1 MGQYI
6 LKRLGEAVL
15 VCFGISVITFL
26 LLHVAGDPVQ
36 LLLSIE
42 AKAEDAA
49 ILRKSLGLDQPLYVQ
64 YGIFLKDL
72 VHLDFGKSLF
82 IREPALSLVLERFPA
97 TLQLTL
103 AGMAIALAIAIPLG
117 VIAAVRRYSFLDNL
131 CTMLAVSGQA
141 MPIFWLGLMLIILFS
156 VKFHLL
162 PASGR
167 GSLFHLLMPA
177 FTLGA
182 SLAPIIMRMTRSKML
197 DILSEDYI
205 RTARAKGLHGRIVLF
220 RHALRNASIPIVTI
234 LGLQFGRLLGG
245 AIVTE
250 AVFAWPGLGS
260 LALSAIRN
268 FDYPLAQADPD
279 DGRDHRRGEP
289 WDRHPGRSARPA
301 HPIRLKRIEAR

>member
-1 MGQYI
+1 MSTYI
-6 LKRLGEAVL
+6 LKRLAEAVV

-64 YGIFLKDL
+64 YGIFLKGL
-72 VHLDFGKSLF
+72 ARLDFGHSLF
-82 IREPALSLVLERFPA
+82 IREPALRLVLERFPA
-97 TLQLTL
+97 TIELTL
-103 AGMAIALAIAIPLG
+103 AGMVFAVLISIPLG
-117 VIAAVRRYSFLDNL
+117 VLAAIRRYSLLDNI

-141 MPIFWLGLMLIILFS
+141 MPIFWLGLMLIIFFAVQLRM
-156 VKFHLL
+156 L

-167 GSLFHLLMPA
+167 GTILHLLMPA

-182 SLAPIIMRMTRSKML
+182 ALAPITMRMTRSKML
-197 DILSEDYI
+197 DILSQDFI
-205 RTARAKGLHGRIVLF
+205 RTARAKGVRERLVLF
-220 RHALRNASIPIVTI
+220 RHAFLNACIPIVTI

-250 AVFAWPGLGS
+250 TVFAWPGLGS
-260 LALSAIRN
+260 LAVSAIRN
-268 FDYPLAQADPD
+268 FDYPLAQAAILMMALMVVLVNLGVDIAVGYLDP
-279 DGRDHRRGEP
+279 R
-289 WDRHPGRSARPA
+289 
-301 HPIRLKRIEAR
+301 IRFD

>member
-1 MGQYI
+1 MSIYI

-15 VCFGISVITFL
+15 VCVGISVITFL

-49 ILRKSLGLDQPLYVQ
+49 ILRQSLGLDRPLYVQ
-64 YGIFLKDL
+64 YLIFLKGL
-72 VHLDFGKSLF
+72 LRLDFGNSLF
-82 IREPALSLVLERFPA
+82 IREPALQLVLERLPA
-97 TLQLTL
+97 TVELTV
-103 AGMAIALAIAIPLG
+103 AGMVIALAIAIPLG
-117 VIAAVRRYSFLDNL
+117 VVAAVRRYSLLDNL
-131 CTMLAVSGQA
+131 CTALAVSGQA
-141 MPIFWLGLMLIILFS
+141 MPIFWLGLMLIILFT
-156 VKFHLL
+156 VKLHLL

-167 GSLFHLLMPA
+167 GGFLRLLMPA

-182 SLAPIIMRMTRSKML
+182 SLAPITMRMTRSKML
-197 DILSEDYI
+197 DILSADYI
-205 RTARAKGLHGRIVLF
+205 RTARAKGLREQMVLF

-268 FDYPLAQADPD
+268 FDYPLAQACILTMAGIIVLTNLGIDVLVGALDP
-279 DGRDHRRGEP
+279 R
-289 WDRHPGRSARPA
+289 
-301 HPIRLKRIEAR
+301 IRFD

>member
-1 MGQYI
+1 MATYI
-6 LKRLGEAVL
+6 LKRLVEAVV

-64 YGIFLKDL
+64 YGIFLKGL
-72 VHLDFGKSLF
+72 TRLDFGQSLF
-82 IREPALSLVLERFPA
+82 IREPALRLVLERFPA
-97 TLQLTL
+97 TIELTL
-103 AGMAIALAIAIPLG
+103 AGMVFAVLISIPLG
-117 VIAAVRRYSFLDNL
+117 VLAAIRRYSLLDNI

-141 MPIFWLGLMLIILFS
+141 MPIFWLGLMLIIFFS
-156 VKFHLL
+156 VQLRVL

-167 GSLFHLLMPA
+167 GTFFHLLMPA

-182 SLAPIIMRMTRSKML
+182 ALAPITMRMTRSKML
-197 DILSEDYI
+197 DILSQDYI
-205 RTARAKGLHGRIVLF
+205 RTARAKGTRERVVLF
-220 RHALRNASIPIVTI
+220 RHAFLNACIPIVTI

-250 AVFAWPGLGS
+250 TVFAWPGLGS
-260 LALSAIRN
+260 LAVSAIRN
-268 FDYPLAQADPD
+268 FDYPLAQAAILMMALMVVLVNLAVDIAVGYLDP
-279 DGRDHRRGEP
+279 R
-289 WDRHPGRSARPA
+289 
-301 HPIRLKRIEAR
+301 IRFD

>member
-1 MGQYI
+1 MSTYI
-6 LKRLGEAVL
+6 LKRLGEAIL

-64 YGIFLKDL
+64 YGIFLKGL
-72 VHLDFGKSLF
+72 LQLDFGHSLF
-82 IREPALSLVLERFPA
+82 IREPALSLVMERFPA
-97 TLQLTL
+97 TIQLTV
-103 AGMAIALAIAIPLG
+103 AGMVIALLIAIPLG
-117 VIAAVRRYSFLDNL
+117 VVAAVRRYSFLDNL
-131 CTMLAVSGQA
+131 CTALAVSRQA

-156 VKFHLL
+156 VRFHLL

-167 GSLFHLLMPA
+167 GTFAHLLMPA

-182 SLAPIIMRMTRSKML
+182 SLAPITMRMTRSKML
-197 DILSEDYI
+197 DILSADYI
-205 RTARAKGLHGRIVLF
+205 RTARAKGLHEQVVLF

-250 AVFAWPGLGS
+250 AVFAWPGLGTM
-260 LALSAIRN
+260 ALSAIRN
-268 FDYPLAQADPD
+268 FDYPLAQACILTMAFIIVMVNLGIDVLVGWLDPRVRFD
-279 DGRDHRRGEP
+279 
-289 WDRHPGRSARPA
+289 
-301 HPIRLKRIEAR
+301 

>member
-103 AGMAIALAIAIPLG
+103 AGMAIALVIAIPLG
-117 VIAAVRRYSFLDNL
+117 VVAAVRRYSFLDNL

-167 GSLFHLLMPA
+167 GSLLHLLMPA

-182 SLAPIIMRMTRSKML
+182 SLAPITMRMTRSKML

-205 RTARAKGLHGRIVLF
+205 RTARAKGLRERMVLF

-268 FDYPLAQADPD
+268 FDYPLAQACILTMAGIIVVVNLGIDILVGALDP
-279 DGRDHRRGEP
+279 R
-289 WDRHPGRSARPA
+289 
-301 HPIRLKRIEAR
+301 IRFD

>member
-1 MGQYI
+1 MATYV

-26 LLHVAGDPVQ
+26 LLHVAGDPVR

-64 YGIFLKDL
+64 YGIFLKGL
-72 VHLDFGKSLF
+72 VQLDFGKSLF
-82 IREPALSLVLERFPA
+82 VREPALTLVLERFPA
-97 TLQLTL
+97 TLQLTF

-117 VIAAVRRYSFLDNL
+117 VIAAIRRYSFLDNL

-141 MPIFWLGLMLIILFS
+141 MPLFWLGLMLIILFS
-156 VKFHLL
+156 VKLHLL

-167 GSLFHLLMPA
+167 GTLFHLLMPA

-182 SLAPIIMRMTRSKML
+182 SLAPITMRMTRSKML

-205 RTARAKGLHGRIVLF
+205 RTARAKGLREQVVLF

-268 FDYPLAQADPD
+268 FDYPLAQACILTMAFIIVIVNLGIDVVVGALDP
-279 DGRDHRRGEP
+279 R
-289 WDRHPGRSARPA
+289 
-301 HPIRLKRIEAR
+301 IRFD

>member
-1 MGQYI
+1 MAPYI

-64 YGIFLKDL
+64 YGIFLKGL
-72 VHLDFGKSLF
+72 LQLDFGKSLF
-82 IREPALSLVLERFPA
+82 IREPALGLVMERFPA
-97 TLQLTL
+97 TIQLTV
-103 AGMAIALAIAIPLG
+103 AGMVIALVIAVPLG
-117 VIAAVRRYSFLDNL
+117 VVAAIRRYSLLDNL
-131 CTMLAVSGQA
+131 CTALAVSGQA
-141 MPIFWLGLMLIILFS
+141 MPIFWLGLMLIIFFAVQLR
-156 VKFHLL
+156 LL

-167 GSLFHLLMPA
+167 GTVWHLLMPA

-182 SLAPIIMRMTRSKML
+182 SLAPITMRMTRSKML
-197 DILSEDYI
+197 DILSADFI
-205 RTARAKGLHGRIVLF
+205 RTARAKGLREQIVLF

-250 AVFAWPGLGS
+250 AVFAWPGLGT

-268 FDYPLAQADPD
+268 FDYPLAQACILTMAFIIVIVNLGVDVAVGWLDPRVRFD
-279 DGRDHRRGEP
+279 
-289 WDRHPGRSARPA
+289 
-301 HPIRLKRIEAR
+301 

>member
-1 MGQYI
+1 MGPYI
-6 LKRLGEAVL
+6 LKRLGEAIL

-49 ILRKSLGLDQPLYVQ
+49 ILRKSLGLDRPLYVQ
-64 YGIFLKDL
+64 YGIFLKGL
-72 VHLDFGKSLF
+72 LQLDFGTSLF
-82 IREPALSLVLERFPA
+82 IRESAFSLVMERFPA
-97 TLQLTL
+97 TVQLTV
-103 AGMAIALAIAIPLG
+103 AGMVIALAIAVPLG
-117 VIAAVRRYSFLDNL
+117 VVAAIRRYSVLDNL
-131 CTMLAVSGQA
+131 CTALAVSGQA
-141 MPIFWLGLMLIILFS
+141 MPIFWLGLMLIIFFAVQLR
-156 VKFHLL
+156 LL

-167 GSLFHLLMPA
+167 GTFLHLLMPA

-182 SLAPIIMRMTRSKML
+182 SLAPITMRMTRSKML
-197 DILSEDYI
+197 DILSADYI
-205 RTARAKGLHGRIVLF
+205 RTARAKGLREQVVLF

-250 AVFAWPGLGS
+250 AVFAWPGLGT

-268 FDYPLAQADPD
+268 FDYPLAQACILTMAFIIVIVNLGVDVLVGWLDPRVRFD
-279 DGRDHRRGEP
+279 
-289 WDRHPGRSARPA
+289 
-301 HPIRLKRIEAR
+301 

>member
-1 MGQYI
+1 MGTYI

-26 LLHVAGDPVQ
+26 LLHVAGDPVR

-72 VHLDFGKSLF
+72 IRLDFGKSLF

-97 TLQLTL
+97 TLQLTV
-103 AGMAIALAIAIPLG
+103 AGMVIALLIAIPLG
-117 VIAAVRRYSFLDNL
+117 VVAAVRRYSVLDNL
-131 CTMLAVSGQA
+131 CTALAVSGQA

-156 VKFHLL
+156 VRFHLL

-167 GSLFHLLMPA
+167 GTFAHLLMPA

-182 SLAPIIMRMTRSKML
+182 SLAPITMRMTRSKML
-197 DILSEDYI
+197 DILSADYI
-205 RTARAKGLHGRIVLF
+205 RTARAKGLHEQIVLF

-250 AVFAWPGLGS
+250 AVFAWPGLGT

-268 FDYPLAQADPD
+268 FDYPLAQACILTMAFIIVMVNLGVDVLVGWLDPRVRFD
-279 DGRDHRRGEP
+279 
-289 WDRHPGRSARPA
+289 
-301 HPIRLKRIEAR
+301 

>member
-1 MGQYI
+1 MGPYI

-49 ILRKSLGLDQPLYVQ
+49 VLRKSLGLDRPLYVQ
-64 YGIFLKDL
+64 YGIFLKGL
-72 VHLDFGKSLF
+72 LQLDFGKSLF
-82 IREPALSLVLERFPA
+82 IRESAFSLVMERFPA
-97 TLQLTL
+97 TVLLTV
-103 AGMAIALAIAIPLG
+103 AGMVIALVISVPLG
-117 VIAAVRRYSFLDNL
+117 VVAAIRRYSLLDNL
-131 CTMLAVSGQA
+131 CTALAVSGQA
-141 MPIFWLGLMLIILFS
+141 MPIFWLGLMLIIFFAVQLR
-156 VKFHLL
+156 LL

-167 GSLFHLLMPA
+167 GTFLHLLMPA

-182 SLAPIIMRMTRSKML
+182 SLAPITMRMTRSKML
-197 DILSEDYI
+197 DILSADYI
-205 RTARAKGLHGRIVLF
+205 RTARAKGLREQIVLF

-250 AVFAWPGLGS
+250 AVFAWPGLGT

-268 FDYPLAQADPD
+268 FDYPLAQACILTMAFIIVVVNLGVDVLVGWLDPRVRFD
-279 DGRDHRRGEP
+279 
-289 WDRHPGRSARPA
+289 
-301 HPIRLKRIEAR
+301 

>member
-1 MGQYI
+1 MGPYI

-49 ILRKSLGLDQPLYVQ
+49 VLRKSLGLDRPLYVQ
-64 YGIFLKDL
+64 YGIFLKGL
-72 VHLDFGKSLF
+72 LQLDFGKSLF
-82 IREPALSLVLERFPA
+82 IRESAFSLVMERFPA
-97 TLQLTL
+97 TVQLTV
-103 AGMAIALAIAIPLG
+103 AGMVIALAIAVPLG
-117 VIAAVRRYSFLDNL
+117 VVAAIRRYSLLDNL
-131 CTMLAVSGQA
+131 CTALAVSGQA
-141 MPIFWLGLMLIILFS
+141 MPIFWLGLMLIIFFAVQLR
-156 VKFHLL
+156 LL

-167 GSLFHLLMPA
+167 GTFLHLLMPA

-182 SLAPIIMRMTRSKML
+182 SLAPITMRMTRSKML
-197 DILSEDYI
+197 DILSADYI
-205 RTARAKGLHGRIVLF
+205 RTARAKGLREQIVLF

-250 AVFAWPGLGS
+250 AVFAWPGLGT

-268 FDYPLAQADPD
+268 FDYPLAQACILTMAFIIVVVNLGVDVLVGWLDPRVRFD
-279 DGRDHRRGEP
+279 
-289 WDRHPGRSARPA
+289 
-301 HPIRLKRIEAR
+301 

>member
-1 MGQYI
+1 MGPYI

-49 ILRKSLGLDQPLYVQ
+49 VLRKSLGLDRPLYVQ
-64 YGIFLKDL
+64 YGIFLKGL
-72 VHLDFGKSLF
+72 LQLDFGTSLF
-82 IREPALSLVLERFPA
+82 IRESAFSLVMERFPA
-97 TLQLTL
+97 TVQLTV
-103 AGMAIALAIAIPLG
+103 AGMVIALVIAVPLG
-117 VIAAVRRYSFLDNL
+117 VVAAIRRYSLLDNL
-131 CTMLAVSGQA
+131 CTALAVSGQA
-141 MPIFWLGLMLIILFS
+141 MPIFWLGLMLIIFFAVQLR
-156 VKFHLL
+156 LL

-167 GSLFHLLMPA
+167 GTFLHLLMPA

-182 SLAPIIMRMTRSKML
+182 SLAPITMRMTRSKML
-197 DILSEDYI
+197 DILSADYI
-205 RTARAKGLHGRIVLF
+205 RTARAKGLREQIVLF

-250 AVFAWPGLGS
+250 AVFAWPGLGT

-268 FDYPLAQADPD
+268 FDYPLAQACILTMAFIIVIVNLGVDVLVGWLDPRVRFD
-279 DGRDHRRGEP
+279 
-289 WDRHPGRSARPA
+289 
-301 HPIRLKRIEAR
+301 

>member
-1 MGQYI
+1 MGPYI

-49 ILRKSLGLDQPLYVQ
+49 ILRKSLGLDRPVYVQ
-64 YGIFLKDL
+64 YGIFLKGL
-72 VHLDFGKSLF
+72 LQLDFGKSLF
-82 IREPALSLVLERFPA
+82 IRESALALVMERFPA
-97 TLQLTL
+97 TVQLTL
-103 AGMAIALAIAIPLG
+103 AGMVIALVIAVPLG
-117 VIAAVRRYSFLDNL
+117 VVAAIRRYSLLDNL
-131 CTMLAVSGQA
+131 CTALAVSGQA
-141 MPIFWLGLMLIILFS
+141 MPIFWLGLMLIIFFAVQLR
-156 VKFHLL
+156 LL

-167 GSLFHLLMPA
+167 GTFLHLLMPA

-182 SLAPIIMRMTRSKML
+182 SLAPITMRMTRSKML
-197 DILSEDYI
+197 DILSADYI
-205 RTARAKGLHGRIVLF
+205 RTARAKGLREQVVLF

-250 AVFAWPGLGS
+250 AVFAWPGLGT

-268 FDYPLAQADPD
+268 FDYPLAQACILTMAFIIVIVNLGVDVLVGWLDPRVRFD
-279 DGRDHRRGEP
+279 
-289 WDRHPGRSARPA
+289 
-301 HPIRLKRIEAR
+301 

>member
-1 MGQYI
+1 MLSYI
-6 LKRLGEAVL
+6 VKRLVEAVL
-15 VCFGISVITFL
+15 VCIGISLITFL

-72 VHLDFGKSLF
+72 LSLDFGKSLF
-82 IREPALSLVLERFPA
+82 IRESALGLVLERFPA
-97 TLQLTL
+97 TFQLTL
-103 AGMAIALAIAIPLG
+103 AGMAIALIIAIPLG
-117 VIAAVRRYSFLDNL
+117 VLAAIRRYSWLDNC
-131 CTMLAVSGQA
+131 CTALAVSGQA
-141 MPIFWLGLMLIILFS
+141 MPIFWLGLMLIIAFS
-156 VKFHLL
+156 VKLHVL

-167 GSLFHLLMPA
+167 GSLGQLLMPA

-182 SLAPIIMRMTRSKML
+182 SLAPITMRMTRSKML
-197 DILSEDYI
+197 DVLSQDYI
-205 RTARAKGLHGRIVLF
+205 RTARAKGLSEQFVLF
-220 RHALRNASIPIVTI
+220 RHGLRNASIPIVTI

-268 FDYPLAQADPD
+268 FDYPLAQACILTMAFLIVIVNLAIDLAVGALDP
-279 DGRDHRRGEP
+279 R
-289 WDRHPGRSARPA
+289 
-301 HPIRLKRIEAR
+301 IRFD

>member
-1 MGQYI
+1 MSTYI

-26 LLHVAGDPVQ
+26 LLHVAGDPVR

-72 VHLDFGKSLF
+72 IRLDFGKSLF

-97 TLQLTL
+97 TLQLTV
-103 AGMAIALAIAIPLG
+103 AGMVIALLIAIPLG
-117 VIAAVRRYSFLDNL
+117 VVAAVRRHSFLDNL
-131 CTMLAVSGQA
+131 CTALAVSGQA

-156 VKFHLL
+156 VRFHLL

-167 GSLFHLLMPA
+167 GTFAHLLMPA

-182 SLAPIIMRMTRSKML
+182 SLAPITMRMTRSKML
-197 DILSEDYI
+197 DILSADYI
-205 RTARAKGLHGRIVLF
+205 RTARAKGLHEQLVLF

-250 AVFAWPGLGS
+250 AVFAWPGLGT

-268 FDYPLAQADPD
+268 FDYPLAQACILTMAFIIVLVNLGIDVLVGWLDPRVRFD
-279 DGRDHRRGEP
+279 
-289 WDRHPGRSARPA
+289 
-301 HPIRLKRIEAR
+301 

>member
-1 MGQYI
+1 MGSYI

-15 VCFGISVITFL
+15 VCFGISLITFL

-49 ILRKSLGLDQPLYVQ
+49 VLRKSLGLDQPLFVQ
-64 YGIFLKDL
+64 YGIFLKGL
-72 VHLDFGKSLF
+72 LRLDFGNSLF
-82 IREPALSLVLERFPA
+82 IRESALSLVMERFPA
-97 TLQLTL
+97 TVQLTV
-103 AGMAIALAIAIPLG
+103 AAMVIALLVAVPLG
-117 VIAAVRRYSFLDNL
+117 VVAAIRRYSLLDNL
-131 CTMLAVSGQA
+131 CTAFAVSGQA
-141 MPIFWLGLMLIILFS
+141 MPIFWLGLMLIILFA
-156 VKFHLL
+156 VQLRLL

-167 GSLFHLLMPA
+167 GTLWHLLMPA

-182 SLAPIIMRMTRSKML
+182 SLAPITMRMTRSKML
-197 DILSEDYI
+197 DILSADYI
-205 RTARAKGLHGRIVLF
+205 RTARAKGLREQIVLF

-250 AVFAWPGLGS
+250 AVFAWPGLGT

-268 FDYPLAQADPD
+268 FDYPLAQACILSMAFIIVIVNLGVDVLVGWLDPRVRFD
-279 DGRDHRRGEP
+279 
-289 WDRHPGRSARPA
+289 
-301 HPIRLKRIEAR
+301 

>member
-1 MGQYI
+1 MGPYI
-6 LKRLGEAVL
+6 LKRLGEAIL

-49 ILRKSLGLDQPLYVQ
+49 ILRKSLGLDRPLYVQ
-64 YGIFLKDL
+64 YGIFLKGL
-72 VHLDFGKSLF
+72 LQLDFGTSLF
-82 IREPALSLVLERFPA
+82 IRESAFSLVMERFPA
-97 TLQLTL
+97 TVQLTV
-103 AGMAIALAIAIPLG
+103 AGMVIALAIAVPLG
-117 VIAAVRRYSFLDNL
+117 VVAAIRRYSLLDNL
-131 CTMLAVSGQA
+131 CTALAVSGQA
-141 MPIFWLGLMLIILFS
+141 MPIFWLGLMLIIFFAVQLR
-156 VKFHLL
+156 LL

-167 GSLFHLLMPA
+167 GTFLHLLMPA

-182 SLAPIIMRMTRSKML
+182 SLAPITMRMTRSKML
-197 DILSEDYI
+197 DILSADYI
-205 RTARAKGLHGRIVLF
+205 RTARAKGLREQIVLF

-250 AVFAWPGLGS
+250 AVFAWPGLGT

-268 FDYPLAQADPD
+268 FDYPLAQACILTMAFIIVVVNLGVDVLVGWLDPRVRFD
-279 DGRDHRRGEP
+279 
-289 WDRHPGRSARPA
+289 
-301 HPIRLKRIEAR
+301 

>member
-1 MGQYI
+1 MATYI

-15 VCFGISVITFL
+15 VCFGISLITFL

-49 ILRKSLGLDQPLYVQ
+49 ILRKSLGLDQPLFVQ
-64 YGIFLKDL
+64 YGIFLKGL
-72 VHLDFGKSLF
+72 LRLDFGNSLF
-82 IREPALSLVLERFPA
+82 IREPALNLVMERFPA
-97 TLQLTL
+97 TVQLTA
-103 AGMAIALAIAIPLG
+103 AGMVIALVIAIPLG
-117 VIAAVRRYSFLDNL
+117 VVAAIRRYSILDNL
-131 CTMLAVSGQA
+131 CTALAVSGQA
-141 MPIFWLGLMLIILFS
+141 MPIFWLGLMLIIFFA
-156 VKFHLL
+156 VQVRWL

-167 GSLFHLLMPA
+167 GTVWHLLMPA

-182 SLAPIIMRMTRSKML
+182 SLAPITMRMTRSKML
-197 DILSEDYI
+197 DILSADYI
-205 RTARAKGLHGRIVLF
+205 RTARAKGLREQIVLF

-250 AVFAWPGLGS
+250 AVFAWPGLGT

-268 FDYPLAQADPD
+268 FDYPLAQACILTMAFIIVIVNLGVDVIVGWLDPRVRFD
-279 DGRDHRRGEP
+279 
-289 WDRHPGRSARPA
+289 
-301 HPIRLKRIEAR
+301 

>member
-1 MGQYI
+1 MGPYI
-6 LKRLGEAVL
+6 LKRLGEAIL

-49 ILRKSLGLDQPLYVQ
+49 ILRKSLGLDRPLYVQ
-64 YGIFLKDL
+64 YGIFLKGL
-72 VHLDFGKSLF
+72 LQLDFGTSLF
-82 IREPALSLVLERFPA
+82 IRESAFSLVMERFPA
-97 TLQLTL
+97 TVQLTV
-103 AGMAIALAIAIPLG
+103 AGMVIALAIAVPLG
-117 VIAAVRRYSFLDNL
+117 VVAAIRRYSLLDNL
-131 CTMLAVSGQA
+131 CTALAVSGQA
-141 MPIFWLGLMLIILFS
+141 MPIFWLGLMLIIFFAVQLR
-156 VKFHLL
+156 LL

-167 GSLFHLLMPA
+167 GTFLHLLMPA

-182 SLAPIIMRMTRSKML
+182 SLAPITMRMTRSKML
-197 DILSEDYI
+197 DILSADYI
-205 RTARAKGLHGRIVLF
+205 RTARAKGLREQIVLF

-250 AVFAWPGLGS
+250 AVFAWPGLGT

-268 FDYPLAQADPD
+268 FDYPLAQACILTMAFIIVIVNLGVDVLVGWLDPRVRFD
-279 DGRDHRRGEP
+279 
-289 WDRHPGRSARPA
+289 
-301 HPIRLKRIEAR
+301 

>member
-1 MGQYI
+1 MGPYI

-49 ILRKSLGLDQPLYVQ
+49 VLRKSLGLDRPLYVQ
-64 YGIFLKDL
+64 YGIFLKGL
-72 VHLDFGKSLF
+72 LRLDFGTSLF
-82 IREPALSLVLERFPA
+82 IRESAFSLVMERFPA
-97 TLQLTL
+97 TVQLTV
-103 AGMAIALAIAIPLG
+103 AGMVIALVIAVPLG
-117 VIAAVRRYSFLDNL
+117 VVAAIRRYSLLDNL
-131 CTMLAVSGQA
+131 CTALAVSGQA
-141 MPIFWLGLMLIILFS
+141 MPIFWLGLMLIIFFAVQLR
-156 VKFHLL
+156 LL

-167 GSLFHLLMPA
+167 GTFLHLLMPA

-182 SLAPIIMRMTRSKML
+182 SLAPITMRMTRSKML
-197 DILSEDYI
+197 DILSADYI
-205 RTARAKGLHGRIVLF
+205 RTARAKGLREQIVLF

-250 AVFAWPGLGS
+250 AVFAWPGLGT

-268 FDYPLAQADPD
+268 FDYPLAQACILTMAFIIVIVNLGVDVLVGWLDPRVRFD
-279 DGRDHRRGEP
+279 
-289 WDRHPGRSARPA
+289 
-301 HPIRLKRIEAR
+301 

>member
-1 MGQYI
+1 MSTYI
-6 LKRLGEAVL
+6 LKRLAEAVV

-64 YGIFLKDL
+64 YGIFLKGL
-72 VHLDFGKSLF
+72 ARLDFGHSLF
-82 IREPALSLVLERFPA
+82 IREPALRLVLERFPA
-97 TLQLTL
+97 TIELTL
-103 AGMAIALAIAIPLG
+103 AGMVFAVLISIPLG
-117 VIAAVRRYSFLDNL
+117 VLAAIRRYSLLDNI

-141 MPIFWLGLMLIILFS
+141 MPIFWLGLMLIIFFS
-156 VKFHLL
+156 VQLRIL

-167 GSLFHLLMPA
+167 GTLFHLLMPA

-182 SLAPIIMRMTRSKML
+182 ALAPITMRMTRSKML
-197 DILSEDYI
+197 DILSQDYI
-205 RTARAKGLHGRIVLF
+205 RTARAKGTREQVVLF
-220 RHALRNASIPIVTI
+220 RHAFLNACIPIVTI

-250 AVFAWPGLGS
+250 TVFAWPGLGS
-260 LALSAIRN
+260 LAVSAIRN
-268 FDYPLAQADPD
+268 FDYPLAQAAILMMALMVVLVNLAVDIAVGYLDP
-279 DGRDHRRGEP
+279 R
-289 WDRHPGRSARPA
+289 
-301 HPIRLKRIEAR
+301 IRFD